1 MSPIGGSDRHISC
14 STKSVAPS
22 LSHAMVGDGL
32 MLLGNF
38 PTFKNILYFIV
49 AGYTVTSNGWFKEE
63 KVIHFETKYLSPVQ
77 SNPNPPEKEICVS
90 KAVHFKR
97 EFMFPIQLRIVNPIS
112 LRSPWFHEIHE
123 VHVAAHKFS
132 YGLTLQITSMD
143 IFHLQCCWSPSPP
156 CSSVSTWPPWSGPRK
171 KLNHL
176 QCFPKVT
183 MMQIAQERDYNV
195 GLDSNEWTREK
206 QLSHIIS

>member
-49 AGYTVTSNGWFKEE
+49 TGYNVTSNGWFKEE

-77 SNPNPPEKEICVS
+77 SNPDPPEKEVCVS

-97 EFMFPIQLRIVNPIS
+97 EFMFPIQLTHS
-112 LRSPWFHEIHE
+112 
-123 VHVAAHKFS
+123 
-132 YGLTLQITSMD
+132 LTLQITSLD

-171 KLNHL
+171 KLNLL

-183 MMQIAQERDYNV
+183 MMLNALEHDYCDYDG

-206 QLSHIIS
+206 E

>member
-38 PTFKNILYFIV
+38 SIFKNILNFIV

-77 SNPNPPEKEICVS
+77 SNPDPPEKEVCVS

-123 VHVAAHKFS
+123 GMKSMEPPTNLARCTASSYNTSNNIHGYFPPPVLLIPLSSLLVCLYMAAMEWAKEKA
-132 YGLTLQITSMD
+132 Q
-143 IFHLQCCWSPSPP
+143 PP
-156 CSSVSTWPPWSGPRK
+156 PMLP
-171 KLNHL
+171 
-176 QCFPKVT
+176 
-183 MMQIAQERDYNV
+183 
-195 GLDSNEWTREK
+195 
-206 QLSHIIS
+206 